1 MEISNKIDASIVNV
15 SKSKKQTRAESV
27 TFSGKETVSSASA
40 VESMAKAKISIDNA
54 YSKPIPYEDKIKIL
68 EEKKVP
74 EKDVELFL
82 SQNDEVFKEM
92 LEYLNYGV
100 GIDALKSIYG
110 GGWGYSE
117 STKKAADLAKFNVP
131 FSFAK
136 DLFSYYKIPP
146 ERIEFLKQAKV
157 DFSDDKSTFRI
168 DDYKLRNILQKDDQF
183 AKLDAV
189 YKKGVDA
196 NVAVAAVA
204 LDNEEYQKLTRLL
217 DEKNQTNNSATAAYF
232 MSRFTDEDTKKLVE
246 LSNTYKLDFNNYDF
260 WINVKRQRDLQ
271 KSGELLKLGV
281 PSDCLL
287 QRINLSDE
295 QITSALNSAK
305 EQGVSASD
313 SIELEHYNLNDDE
326 RKMLTYQLI
335 RDKKLDLRVAY
346 NLSQF
351 GKDTAEKTV
360 GYMSRGIDYNNAL
373 RLATLEK
380 DDEYKEKVISLLPI
394 FEYVYDTETFLNMDL
409 SEEDSA
415 KVLDLVKKGANL
427 YFANFCLQSP
437 AAYEKAMSIYES
449 GACKS
454 LSNLYGG
461 WEEEVLKHLDYV
473 GMGVPNDYVSI
484 FSGTATPEEI
494 ELLKS
499 GVRYEALEPL
509 KKYEEQGEDVDLI
522 KEYLKKGISF
532 ETAKTLNE
540 RLYSYSIPQDIV
552 LNNIYPSLDAYKII
566 ALAKLQQERGED
578 WISGQ
583 DKETLIKFAS
593 VIKNSEHLGKFVDL
607 GFMNE
612 KALETYNEFL
622 KRGISSKN
630 SNDAVILSQLDFKDS
645 AQIDRAVE
653 LMKRK
658 VPFEKLLFS
667 IADDKSFIDAINTS
681 KKDEYYGDHT
691 ILNSY
696 LAKFYQEGLKQEDID
711 VISKKCRYSRE
722 KCLGEITEYIHK
734 GHTTED
740 AIKISEYSC
749 SKRGSIDEDEEK
761 TKEYKQLLSDLVL
774 NGCHFDI
781 LRGILYYENKTQN
794 LKDFIKQGIEPQVAE
809 KLALC
814 GFNLNDNEKIAKI
827 YDLKNSTINEDLK
840 KLSGNPTLYPFID
853 ELFDFDNYNEY
864 QYGQL
869 LKSKVSLQDVHTSAK
884 ILVKSPL
891 KQAMKRPN
899 LYLSGIPQEHTEK
912 VNGQYPTLPPEV
924 LAEYQ
929 QRMLEFF
936 KNNMV
941 EITRALKYLDVDM
954 FNQLMDKRTSVFSE
968 QLDMLNKMDDKHYEL
983 VSRITKCRKEDGKLL
998 SSKEK
1003 IDLAKIVLYHQLGYL
1018 DVSYLEEMVKT
1029 GIVNLDDLNKQ
1040 IFEKLTDAIGLT
1052 SEEVELHKDKLN
1064 FDKEYM
1070 FLLLRTQQSADFMW
1084 VKELLDDRTKMNDTL
1099 TYLKELL
1106 DKPEELAHQGF
1117 SREAALALIDL
1128 LSRVDSMEEKEV
1140 YKEYSEISP
1149 FNTVDITAQDVAK
1162 IAVLEDFKSYVQDEA
1177 NSIGQTNAQTKA
1189 KFEKLGLN
1197 YDKWVN
1203 FSETDSVEFNG
1214 HNFDIKLWDRNPQKD
1229 LFMGN
1234 RTSCCTAIID
1244 GGNGKATPI
1253 YLSNTAFN
1261 VVEMT
1266 DENGDIV
1273 AMSRIFVANV
1283 DEKPSIIVENIE
1295 INNSFLKNKS
1305 QEELHL
1311 LREKMLGFVQ
1321 GLAYVVSNE
1330 DDMPV
1335 YFSKNYTHVPHEDY
1349 EIIEKNVDFVGDISS
1364 ESVYLNCKPG
1374 WTEPEKL
1381 KDEPCTLYQIS

>member
-1 MEISNKIDASIVNV
+1 MEISNRIDASKLNV
-15 SKSKKQTRAESV
+15 IKAKKQTKAESV
-27 TFSGKETVSSASA
+27 TFSGKETVSSSSA
-40 VESMAKAKISIDNA
+40 IESMAKAKISLDGA
-54 YSKPIPYEDKIKIL
+54 YSKPISYEEKINIL

-92 LEYLNYGV
+92 VEYLNYGV

-110 GGWGYSE
+110 SSWGYSE
-117 STKKAADLAKFNVP
+117 STKKAADLAKFNIP
-131 FSFAK
+131 FSFSK

-146 ERIEFLKQAKV
+146 ERIEFLKQAKF
-157 DFSDDKSTFRI
+157 DFSDDKPNFRI
-168 DDYKLRNILQKDDQF
+168 DSYKLRNVLQKDDEF
-183 AKLDAV
+183 ARFHSV

-196 NVAVAAVA
+196 NVALASVN
-204 LDNEEYQKLTRLL
+204 LRDEEYQNLIKLL
-217 DEKNQTNNSATAAYF
+217 DEKKQTSNSATAAYF
-232 MSRFTDEDTKKLVE
+232 LSRFSDEDTKKLVE

-260 WINVKRQRDLQ
+260 WINVKRQRDFQ
-271 KSGELLKLGV
+271 RTEELIQLGV
-281 PSDCLL
+281 PKDCLS
-287 QRINLSDE
+287 QRISISDE
-295 QITSALNSAK
+295 QITSALDLAK
-305 EQGVSASD
+305 EHSVSASD
-313 SIELEHYNLNDDE
+313 SIELAHYVDANDE
-326 RKMLTYQLI
+326 RKTLTCNLLQNKGLN
-335 RDKKLDLRVAY
+335 LRAAF

-351 GKDTAEKTV
+351 GKESAEKTV

-394 FEYVYDTETFLNMDL
+394 FEYVYEAETFLNMDL
-409 SEEDSA
+409 SEEDSE

-494 ELLKS
+494 DLLRS
-499 GVRYEALEPL
+499 GVQYEALKPL
-509 KKYEEQGEDVDLI
+509 KEYEEQGEDTELI
-522 KEYLKKGISF
+522 KEFLKKGLSF
-532 ETAKTLNE
+532 KTAKSLE
-540 RLYSYSIPQDIV
+540 DRFISSDIPQDIV
-552 LNNIYPSLDAYKII
+552 IANIHPTLDEYKII
-566 ALAKLQQERGED
+566 QLAKLQQERGEN
-578 WISGQ
+578 WISAE
-583 DKETLIKFAS
+583 DKDLLIEFAGLIK
-593 VIKNSEHLGKFVDL
+593 NTEHLGSFYDL
-607 GFMNE
+607 GFVND
-612 KALETYNEFL
+612 KALENYKEFL
-622 KRGISSKN
+622 KRGIPSKN
-630 SNDAVILSQLDFKDS
+630 SNDAVILSQMEIKNP
-645 AQIDRAVE
+645 AQFDRAVE

-658 VPFEKLLFS
+658 VPFSKILFS
-667 IADDKSFIDAINTS
+667 MGDDKSFINSINDP
-681 KKDEYYGDHT
+681 KKEDLYGDHT

-696 LAKFYQEGLKQEDID
+696 LAKFYKEGLKQEDIEM
-711 VISKKCRYSRE
+711 ISKRCRYSPE
-722 KCLGEITEYIHK
+722 KYLGDITTYLKK

-740 AIKISEYSC
+740 AIKISEYTAYQARSA
-749 SKRGSIDEDEEK
+749 SEDVEK
-761 TKEYKQLLSDLVL
+761 TKEYKQLLSDLIL

-794 LKDFIKQGIEPQVAE
+794 LKDFIKQGVEPQLAE
-809 KLALC
+809 KLALY
-814 GFNLNDNEKIAKI
+814 GFNLNDNEKISKI
-827 YDLKNSTINEDLK
+827 HEMKNSTINEELK
-840 KLSGNPTLYPFID
+840 KASGNPILYPFID
-853 ELFDFDNYNEY
+853 ELFNFDNYNEY

-869 LKSKVSLQDVHTSAK
+869 LKSKVSLQDVLSSAK

-924 LAEYQ
+924 MAEYQ
-929 QRMLEFF
+929 EKMLQFF

-968 QLDMLNKMDDKHYEL
+968 QLEMLNKMDDKHYEL
-983 VSRITKCRKEDGKLL
+983 VSKITKCRKDNGKLL

-1029 GIVNLDDLNKQ
+1029 GTVNLDELNKQ
-1040 IFEKLTDAIGLT
+1040 IFEKLTEAIGL
-1052 SEEVELHKDKLN
+1052 SQEEDETHKDKLN
-1064 FDKEYM
+1064 FDEEYM

-1084 VKELLDDRTKMNDTL
+1084 VKELLDDRTKLNNTL
-1099 TYLKELL
+1099 EYLKELL

-1117 SREAALALIDL
+1117 STEAALALIDL
-1128 LSRVDSMEEKEV
+1128 LSRVDTMDEKAI

-1149 FNTVDITAQDVAK
+1149 FNTVDITAQDIAK
-1162 IAVLEDFKSYVQDEA
+1162 IAVLEDFKSYVQDET

-1197 YDKWVN
+1197 YDMWVN
-1203 FSETDSVEFNG
+1203 FAESDSVEFDG
-1214 HNFDIKLWDRNPQKD
+1214 HNYDIKLWDRNPQKD

-1261 VVEMT
+1261 VVQMT

-1295 INNSFLKNKS
+1295 INNAFLKNKS

-1330 DDMPV
+1330 EDMNV
-1335 YFSKNYTHVPHEDY
+1335 YFSKNYTHVPHDDY
-1349 EIIEKNVDFVGDISS
+1349 EEIEKEVDFVGDISS